1 LPDFDV
7 RRASTNALLGTKGSS
22 GSPVFCTSS
31 STLQTT
37 TTDIT
42 TLVTSTD
49 ILDDLRIQVYGR
61 NSGSRPWKVDLA
73 TVTGTT
79 ATTTFTMYERIAVDA
94 STGTAQSTPW
104 SLYAA
109 DSTSYSSASS
119 LNTTFSS
126 TRYLKFT
133 LSADLPTGSSIT
145 AVSLNF
151 AYKSATSGDTTCYYF
166 ETYNG
171 ATLLAHGSSGS
182 PVGCNATNAFVTDTV
197 SLAEVTTA
205 AAADNLVLKI
215 YERNSGTRK
224 SLTDMVKVTYTYS
237 LT

>member
-1 LPDFDV
+1 
-7 RRASTNALLGTKGSS
+7 
-22 GSPVFCTSS
+22 
-31 STLQTT
+31 
-37 TTDIT
+37 
-42 TLVTSTD
+42 
-49 ILDDLRIQVYGR
+49 
-61 NSGSRPWKVDLA
+61 
-73 TVTGTT
+73 
-79 ATTTFTMYERIAVDA
+79 MYERVGVDA
-94 STGTAQSTPW
+94 STGTAGSAAW
-104 SLYAA
+104 SLYAVDA
-109 DSTSYSSASS
+109 TSYSSAST

-133 LSADLPTGSSIT
+133 VSGDIPTGSSIT

-151 AYKSATSGDTTCYYF
+151 AYKSATAGDTTCYYF

-171 ATLLAHGSSGS
+171 PSLLTTHGSSGS
-182 PVGCNATNAFVTDTV
+182 PFGCNATNAFVTDTV

-224 SLTDMVKVTYTYS
+224 SLTDEVRVTFTYS